1 MIYDTYFLPIMDK
14 EGAFES
20 LPIIEQDLLADGF
33 VPLTLI
39 TDKNNEVMKQ
49 LQEQYTEYPLYGVII
64 YLDYIDL
71 VVT

>member
-20 LPIIEQDLLADGF
+20 LPMIEQDLLTDGF
-33 VPLTLI
+33 IPLVLI

-49 LQEQYTEYPLYGVII
+49 LQEQYTEHPLYGVII
-64 YLDYIDL
+64 YLDYAEIT
-71 VVT
+71 VT